1 MDGERQRL
9 IRLFNLADAL
19 GTPIGLTTDFT
30 VADDMEEAD
39 IQRCIR
45 NHSFLSL
52 TEENRRIYFITN
64 VLVTPVLVS
73 FGLLANILTILVLGK
88 VKSKH
93 RNAVDFIMIIL
104 AVCDLTILVLKIPTI
119 LGDLGA
125 ISSHSMFTTW
135 MLYYK
140 LISHETITTLRRF
153 LLWLAAMLATVRFLA
168 IADPFHSYRWTK
180 RGGILI
186 GIIVT
191 LMLTVF
197 FCTPEY
203 LSIKI
208 TEISSTCAYS
218 ISKIF
223 VLDYTK
229 LGKNESFLS
238 IYPFISA
245 ALFFVMPFTV
255 MLISNI
261 LLVHC
266 IHKSVSRQRLDP
278 REVSRRR
285 RRDLKLSVM
294 VCLIILNYFLT
305 VFPKCLGEVYLGMG
319 TVEAK
324 NETGFRAYF
333 LIVNCLSL
341 FDSSI
346 NLLLYSALSGDFRKT
361 FRKTFCCC
369 FRRRDTVAD
378 ESINASPVKTSMYSE
393 HDSVFSCVP
402 FRGSFRF
409 LSRKITVKTIGPI
422 QVHDQA
428 DISTQPMVK
437 RHRTTYIRST
447 NRTGAGNCRHV
458 CTRTGNHVQNDR
470 DCSPMIGC
478 RHNCGCAIDS
488 GDLYVHLRTCID
500 WEHLEETTI

>member
-9 IRLFNLADAL
+9 IRLFNVADVV
-19 GTPIGLTTDFT
+19 GTPVGLTTDF
-30 VADDMEEAD
+30 VAAD
-39 IQRCIR
+39 AMTETDIERCIR

-52 TEENRRIYFITN
+52 TKENKRIYFITN

-73 FGLLANILTILVLGK
+73 LGLLANILTILVLGK
-88 VKSKH
+88 VKSKN

-104 AVCDLTILVLKIPTI
+104 AVCDLSILLLKLPAI
-119 LGDLGA
+119 LGDIGA
-125 ISSHSMFTTW
+125 ISSHFMFTTW

-140 LISHETITTLRRF
+140 LISHEAITTLQRF
-153 LLWLAAMLATVRFLA
+153 LLWLTAMLATVRYLA
-168 IADPFHSYRWTK
+168 IADPLHSYRWTK

-186 GIIVT
+186 GILVT

-197 FCTPEY
+197 FCSPEY

-218 ISKIF
+218 ISKVF
-223 VLDYTK
+223 VLDYTE
-229 LGKNESFLS
+229 LGKNQSFLS

-278 REVSRRR
+278 REIYKRRSRELR
-285 RRDLKLSVM
+285 LSVM

-324 NETGFRAYF
+324 NESGFRAYF

-341 FDSSI
+341 FDASI
-346 NLLLYSALSGDFRKT
+346 NLLLYSALSSDFRKT
-361 FRKTFCCC
+361 FRKMFCCC
-369 FRRRDTVAD
+369 LRRRDAVAD
-378 ESINASPVKTSMYSE
+378 ESNGDAVKTSVYSE
-393 HDSVFSCVP
+393 HDSIFSCVP
-402 FRGSFRF
+402 FRGSIRF
-409 LSRKITVKTIGPI
+409 LSRKITVKTVGPI

-428 DISTQPMVK
+428 DISSQPMVK
-437 RHRTTYIRST
+437 QHRTTYIRST
-447 NRTGAGNCRHV
+447 NRTGNCRHI
-458 CTRTGNHVQNDR
+458 CSRTGNHVQTDT

-478 RHNCGCAIDS
+478 SHNCRCAIDS
-488 GDLYVHLRTCID
+488 GDLYIHLRTCID